1 MKKLSE
7 YENEEALDL
16 LADILEPVAHI
27 FADKDF
33 VAQIQ
38 TNKMSAIQHVI
49 RNHKSDVLTIM
60 ARLEGVPVD
69 EYQCTIF
76 TLPLTLLEIMNDPD
90 LLDFFKSQG
99 LKINEESF
107 GSAMESIEEE
117 HYTDS
122 TDM

>member
-1 MKKLSE
+1 MRKLSE
-7 YENEEALDL
+7 YKNEEALDL

-33 VAQIQ
+33 VEQLQ

-60 ARLEGVPVD
+60 ARLEGVSVD

-76 TLPLTLLEIMNDPD
+76 TLPMALINMLNDPD
-90 LLDFFKSQG
+90 LIDFFKSQG

-107 GSAMESIEEE
+107 GSATENIEDE
-117 HYTDS
+117 HFMDS
-122 TDM
+122 SDM

>member
-1 MKKLSE
+1 MRKLSE
-7 YENEEALDL
+7 YKNEEALDL

-33 VAQIQ
+33 VEQLQ

-49 RNHKSDVLTIM
+49 RNHKSDVLMIM
-60 ARLEGVPVD
+60 ARLEGVSVD

-76 TLPLTLLEIMNDPD
+76 TLPMALINMLNDPD
-90 LLDFFKSQG
+90 LIDFFKSQG

-107 GSAMESIEEE
+107 GSATENIEDE
-117 HYTDS
+117 HFMDS
-122 TDM
+122 SDM

>member
-1 MKKLSE
+1 MRKLSE
-7 YENEEALDL
+7 YKNEEALDL

-33 VAQIQ
+33 VEQLQ

-49 RNHKSDVLTIM
+49 RNHKSDVLMIM
-60 ARLEGVPVD
+60 ARLEGVSVE

-76 TLPLTLLEIMNDPD
+76 TLPMALINMLNDPD
-90 LLDFFKSQG
+90 LIDFFKSQG

-107 GSAMESIEEE
+107 GSAMENIEDE
-117 HYTDS
+117 HFTDS
-122 TDM
+122 SDM

>member
-1 MKKLSE
+1 MRKLSE
-7 YENEEALDL
+7 YKNEEALDL

-33 VAQIQ
+33 VEQLQ

-60 ARLEGVPVD
+60 ARLEGVSVD

-76 TLPLTLLEIMNDPD
+76 TLPMALINMLNDPD
-90 LLDFFKSQG
+90 LIDFFKSQG

-107 GSAMESIEEE
+107 GSAMENIGDE
-117 HYTDS
+117 HFTDS
-122 TDM
+122 SDM

>member
-1 MKKLSE
+1 MRKLSE
-7 YENEEALDL
+7 YKNEEALDL

-33 VAQIQ
+33 VEQLQ

-60 ARLEGVPVD
+60 ARLEGVSVE

-76 TLPLTLLEIMNDPD
+76 TLPMALINMLNDPD
-90 LLDFFKSQG
+90 LIDFFKSQG

-107 GSAMESIEEE
+107 GSAMENIEDE
-117 HYTDS
+117 HFTDS
-122 TDM
+122 SDM